1 MALNNEEYGG
11 GERRGRSEVVGQTK
25 ASKSNSGGLAEP
37 APHSLGFALAFI
49 FAVRHCC
56 SCCLSAYCCGTHL
69 HPQTVACTLKKEIS
83 LPKKVNIIIKFT
95 KTATY
100 FDISKFGYNKN

>member
-83 LPKKVNIIIKFT
+83 LPNR
-95 KTATY
+95 
-100 FDISKFGYNKN
+100 